1 MSSVPESGVAQL
13 TFTVTADDT
22 ARALGSGDVDVLAT
36 PRLVAWCEAATC
48 AALDPLPDGVTSVGT
63 TVRLEH
69 LLASPVGARVSVRAT
84 LADAAGRVR
93 RLAVTATDEHGALI
107 GSGEVTRVVVDR
119 VRFLERLHRH
129 VD

>member
-1 MSSVPESGVAQL
+1 MRSVPGSGVAQL

-69 LLASPVGARVSVRAT
+69 LLASPVGAVVAVEAT
-84 LADAAGRVR
+84 LVEADGRAR
-93 RLAVTATDEHGALI
+93 RLAVSATDERGRLI
-107 GSGEVTRVVVDR
+107 GRGEVSRVVVDR
-119 VRFLERLHRH
+119 RRFVERLG
-129 VD
+129 